1 MHTEETPQVHVVPAD
16 KEKIKKIWKTAG
28 ILALI
33 TAIEF
38 LIAFTVPHQME
49 MTRIVVFILL
59 TLVKAA
65 YIVAEF
71 MHLKYEHKV
80 LMWSILIPTV
90 FIVWMMV
97 AFIYEG
103 DALLELRF

>member
-65 YIVAEF
+65 YIVAEL
-71 MHLKYEHKV
+71 MHLKYEDKV